1 MIPFCKYL
9 ETKLQFLFHNR
20 CAFQPPITQYYLHL
34 APKFLEAMWP
44 PPARVF
50 LRKKEK
56 PGEKFEGRGG
66 GKETPERLIL
76 KGNSKGTAK
85 HVRGHANIK
94 LN

>member
-34 APKFLEAMWP
+34 VPKFLEVMWP
-44 PPARVF
+44 PPARFF
-50 LRKKEK
+50 LHKEEK
-56 PGEKFEGRGG
+56 PGNKVGG
-66 GKETPERLIL
+66 GGAPERLIL